1 MQKSKV
7 NSSLMPATNG
17 RTLTLHVIS
26 LPCLPNQVIPRR
38 HTDRGK
44 TETKSHLTVLIWN
57 YNLSNS
63 TIAGPDKSLLRTDQS
78 TLQAAY
84 KMRIKWC
91 LLKSG
96 HQTNQRTSLALA
108 PASSMA
114 PLCSRTQQHEKR
126 RCWPQVGSKE
136 WEMAKSPSTRCCS
149 RESRAWAATR
159 CSRSHALSQLHWS
172 HCSSWTHHLCS
183 GDVRFCATC
192 PILCMS
198 AAVTRLSHLK
208 FLVFPLRPLRL
219 MVFASTNIKFS
230 KTGQTEGRRQIKKE
244 TALQTE

>member
-1 MQKSKV
+1 MLGLQDSPPLVAIPVLRSLLEESQRRTCLLEAMQKSKV

-126 RCWPQVGSKE
+126 RC
-136 WEMAKSPSTRCCS
+136 
-149 RESRAWAATR
+149 
-159 CSRSHALSQLHWS
+159 
-172 HCSSWTHHLCS
+172 
-183 GDVRFCATC
+183 
-192 PILCMS
+192 
-198 AAVTRLSHLK
+198 
-208 FLVFPLRPLRL
+208 
-219 MVFASTNIKFS
+219 
-230 KTGQTEGRRQIKKE
+230 
-244 TALQTE
+244 